1 MRIDEQ
7 EHQRVLETIATL
19 TAIDERAPYGSY
31 LRTRFTGDARLERIE
46 KVIDRRAYR
55 LTVIEDGP

>member
-7 EHQRVLETIATL
+7 ENQRVLETIAKL
-19 TAIDERAPYGSY
+19 TAIDELAAYGSD

-46 KVIDRRAYR
+46 RVIDRPAYH
-55 LTVIEDGP
+55 LTVTEDGP

>member
-7 EHQRVLETIATL
+7 EHQRVLETIAKL
-19 TAIDERAPYGSY
+19 TAIDELAAYGSY

-46 KVIDRRAYR
+46 K
-55 LTVIEDGP
+55 